1 MTLLITS
8 TAIRTVLGYCDVIL
22 VTDLSAAGAGAGGVI
37 LAATGYVLITDKG
50 ATKNQEGWL
59 IITAF
64 CSVQQ
69 PLWKNCPTEI
79 AAKVFGG
86 FKVANTDPTS

>member
-8 TAIRTVLGYCDVIL
+8 TAIRTVLGYCDDIL
-22 VTDLSAAGAGAGGVI
+22 VTDLSK
-37 LAATGYVLITDKG
+37 AATGYVLITDKG